1 MGLLEAIT
9 LIFIVLKL
17 TMYPE
22 WSWLFVF
29 SPFLFSIVLYT
40 LLYLCMVFGL
50 VKIGKKKRR
59 YSRSNKK

>member
-1 MGLLEAIT
+1 MVT

-17 TMYPE
+17 TLYPE

-40 LLYLCMVFGL
+40 LIGICMVFGV
-50 VKIGKKKRR
+50 VKVGKNKRQYR
-59 YSRSNKK
+59 RSNNRK